1 MPKKGFHSVLKKLA
15 PKMIAYSYVGMYCR
29 YKWFKAFFALV
40 AIFYLLRVSK
50 SEINVDSLYTILSTG
65 IGYGYE
71 KTLLFTLKNK
81 V

>member
-1 MPKKGFHSVLKKLA
+1 
-15 PKMIAYSYVGMYCR
+15 MYCR
-29 YKWFKAFFALV
+29 YKWFKAFFVLV
-40 AIFYLLRVSK
+40 AIFYLLRASK
-50 SEINVDSLYTILSTG
+50 SEINVDSLYTILSSG